1 MTKQLDYSTITEL
14 PEHISRHLETLV
26 RGIEAIQQKN
36 YKNLPLYGEVGIYQG
51 IVPQE
56 GTFTEIR
63 NALVEVVKRCD
74 EQVSAKFEGLEEQEK
89 KDRSLLLNDWVMGY
103 ECGDKGQ
110 KFTHPSHC
118 LDYIL
123 RLFPEMEKEVAWRLA
138 QAESKK
144 RNATWKK
151 INWEPSD
158 EDEADYHAM
167 AVVDKTIPD
176 WWDGGD
182 IPQNPRNRQ
191 EFIRGI
197 LRDKRY
203 NETYRAILRT
213 TLRLAILT
221 VCYRGIPVRREGR
234 VHSSSGKSASTHRQK
249 DDSGGGEDS
258 DGPGEPPRPVLT
270 VPSLST
276 SPTLTTPQR
285 NNSTLSRTPHPCHWC
300 MDWRWTA

>member
-14 PEHISRHLETLV
+14 PEYISRHLETLV

-36 YKNLPLYGEVGIYQG
+36 YRNLPFYGVVGIYQG

-63 NALVEVVKRCD
+63 SALVEVVKRYD
-74 EQVSAKFEGLEEQEK
+74 EQKSAKFEGLEEQEK
-89 KDRSLLLNDWVMGY
+89 KDRLALLNDWVMKY
-103 ECGDKGQ
+103 ECGDEGQ

-191 EFIRGI
+191 EFIREI

-249 DDSGGGEDS
+249 DDSGGDGDS
-258 DGPGEPPRPVLT
+258 DGPGDPPGPKLVL
-270 VPSLST
+270 PSHNSH
-276 SPTLTTPQR
+276 SIPQL
-285 NNSTLSRTPHPCHWC
+285 NNSILSRTPHPCRC
-300 MDWRWTA
+300 PVLGRWTA

>member
-36 YKNLPLYGEVGIYQG
+36 YRNLPLYGAVGIYQG

-63 NALVEVVKRCD
+63 SALVEVVKRYD
-74 EQVSAKFEGLEEQEK
+74 EQKSAKFEGLEKQEK
-89 KDRSLLLNDWVMGY
+89 KVRLALLNDWVMKY
-103 ECGDKGQ
+103 ECGDKDQ
-110 KFTHPSHC
+110 KFTHPAHC
-118 LDYIL
+118 LGYIL
-123 RLFPEMEKEVAWRLA
+123 RLFPEMEKKIAWRLA

-144 RNATWKK
+144 RNAIWKEFH
-151 INWEPSD
+151 WEPSD
-158 EDEADYHAM
+158 EDEADYQAM

-176 WWDGGD
+176 WRDWED
-182 IPQNPRNRQ
+182 IPLNPRNRQ

-197 LRDKRY
+197 LWDKRY
-203 NETYRAILRT
+203 DEAYRSVLRT

-249 DDSGGGEDS
+249 DDSGGGDGDS
-258 DGPGEPPRPVLT
+258 DGPGDPPGPRLVL
-270 VPSLST
+270 PSHNFHVAIQL
-276 SPTLTTPQR
+276 
-285 NNSTLSRTPHPCHWC
+285 NSLPRSRTPHPCRWSL
-300 MDWRWTA
+300 DWRCC